1 MSELLQLAKV
11 RCSFV
16 NSYGKTDGSNLG
28 EMCSDFDAWFQ
39 PLDQVATLHLKFDK
53 CAHLERELNK

>member
-1 MSELLQLAKV
+1 MSGLIQQ
-11 RCSFV
+11 V
-16 NSYGKTDGSNLG
+16 NLGCYFENGKTGGSNLVD
-28 EMCSDFDAWFQ
+28 MYSDFDAWFQ